1 MFATKYPC
9 NKQVS
14 ESRTMLSVLEAQRK
28 SSLRKEILKNKN
40 TEVHIVGFNSKTSKD
55 N

>member
-1 MFATKYPC
+1 MGSAMFATKYPC

-28 SSLRKEILKNKN
+28 ALCEKK
-40 TEVHIVGFNSKTSKD
+40 F
-55 N
+55 